1 MKFIREE
8 RGNCHEGQGSYG
20 DPRASQKRQRE
31 GQLSLRLQE
40 ETGEG
45 CFKQKFIGGEREFKA
60 VAVSHQLP
68 VVAGALL
75 LEQGGLFLLILKIRR

>member
-8 RGNCHEGQGSYG
+8 RGNCHEEQGSYG

-60 VAVSHQLP
+60 VGSFSPAASGGWSA
-68 VVAGALL
+68 VAGAGRALPSYS
-75 LEQGGLFLLILKIRR
+75 